1 MKKIYYIFIMM
12 LMAFL
17 TLIAGFEL
25 YGVVRSSREAP
36 FFAFFYAIHFLFSLL
51 IFISFYIL
59 MKHKNETTIFFFVSL
74 YLFKFLILLCFIRF

>member
-1 MKKIYYIFIMM
+1 MKKIYFIFITIPMV
-12 LMAFL
+12 FL
-17 TLIAGFEL
+17 TLVATFEL
-25 YGVVRSSREAP
+25 YGIIRSSHEAP
-36 FFAFFYAIHFLFSLL
+36 IFAFFYAMHFFFSLL